1 MLLRMA
7 TIKISQIQV
16 EFNTSPWCI
25 DHLRRWYC
33 SWDFCFWCNRLW
45 CLSLMVSAP
54 KILKKG
60 QVKKGE
66 AGLILDHLDWILLKY
81 VWTLA
86 FSCLCLC
93 RRRDWGALW
102 HFLCYLQVLTVRRT
116 RRGRFTSNFRKA
128 SPIHINILAVSC
140 VWIANSFL
148 WNGQLNN
155 PKVSKAVAKFSS
167 KTITEHHS
175 RQVDPA

>member
-1 MLLRMA
+1 M
-7 TIKISQIQV
+7 
-16 EFNTSPWCI
+16 
-25 DHLRRWYC
+25 
-33 SWDFCFWCNRLW
+33 
-45 CLSLMVSAP
+45 
-54 KILKKG
+54 KILKTLPEHSISPSMSTRFQITSGAGTAGIFASGATGFGASHLCFPHPKHSKTVKKG
-60 QVKKGE
+60 QVKKWE

-93 RRRDWGALW
+93 WRRDWGALW

-128 SPIHINILAVSC
+128 SSIHINILAVSC